1 MLKATCLL
9 IFANMENYSETNIN
23 FSQIDD
29 AIDHIKH
36 GHNWLSGE
44 LGFNILQ
51 QNPDSNVL
59 IIAMHDNSEFESF
72 QANNS
77 LVIKVIHGKVR
88 FNLKNKSTIV
98 ESGQT
103 IILLEKVFYLI
114 EAIEESVFLLMT
126 FNNFNVAKNQW
137 IC

>member
-1 MLKATCLL
+1 MRFRTCLL
-9 IFANMENYSETNIN
+9 IFANMENYTETNIN

-29 AIDHIKH
+29 AISHIKQ
-36 GHNWLSGE
+36 GKNWLSGE

-77 LVIKVIHGKVR
+77 ILIKIIHGKVR
-88 FNLKNKSTIV
+88 FHLKDKTSIL

-103 IILLEKVFYLI
+103 TVLMDKVFYMI

-126 FNNFNVAKNQW
+126 FNSFKTNKNHW